1 MYEITCFEAKIT
13 LDGPDAG
20 QTINVSEEELAAKQG
35 ITVEQLR
42 EAQAKLL
49 ARVYALILSWP
60 DPTSNTEIT
69 LKHPSFEG

>member
-1 MYEITCFEAKIT
+1 MDKITCFEAKIT

-20 QTINVSEEELAAKQG
+20 QTINVSDEVLAAKQG

-60 DPTSNTEIT
+60 DPTSNTDDHVET
-69 LKHPSFEG
+69 S